1 MSGGSARGGGRGEES
16 VGSTWTRRVRVY
28 WVPLTRNLRPIN
40 ILRKMRLDYH
50 DHPAL
55 EEIVE
60 LDRENQSTRAAEKLL
75 DFMTSQE
82 GLDPDDVTARWSLFD
97 QALRE
102 VHPWLHEVVS
112 GTCEADSQESQ
123 RRVVNF
129 FMDEICQT
137 VNPEHLIRHFLS
149 LELLGEMECE
159 AVMRITQ
166 QKGPTLGAVYMVG
179 HLPRSTNRH
188 WYHDF
193 LHVLMTN
200 GYPELVRILDQS
212 HYEKLLENSRSPDP
226 LSAAPQATAMHE
238 RGEAHED
245 GLQNYAGVP
254 PLSHQT
260 LQSARGT
267 QHGDLVLPASG
278 ACAGVKVTTA
288 VTAVPGHEE
297 SSKRHVTTG
306 HVYSSDVTANNHDR
320 PEGRWAVSDRRHI
333 YVSVS
338 EYRGETQVHIRH
350 YAGGKAGD
358 DTLRPTKRGI
368 ALKLEEWN
376 TLKSLI
382 PHVDHDIKSRDT
394 H

>member
-1 MSGGSARGGGRGEES
+1 MAQVHHTNVRDTSSKQRCTTLLKEIHRPTRGAPHYCKRNIVQTE
-16 VGSTWTRRVRVY
+16 VHHTTVRETSSKQRCTTLLGAPHY
-28 WVPLTRNLRPIN
+28 CKRN
-40 ILRKMRLDYH
+40 
-50 DHPAL
+50 
-55 EEIVE
+55 IV
-60 LDRENQSTRAAEKLL
+60 QAEVHH
-75 DFMTSQE
+75 T
-82 GLDPDDVTARWSLFD
+82 TARDTSLSRG
-97 QALRE
+97 APHYL
-102 VHPWLHEVVS
+102 HPWLHEVVS